1 MKKEIHPEYVDCMVV
16 CTCGNTFQ
24 TRSVKPELH
33 TEICSMCHPFFSGKQ
48 KMMDTAGR
56 VERFQKRYGNWR
68 EKAAQNKQ
76 KIAKNKKMEVVA
88 EAIAEI
94 NDAPKVDKP
103 PVVGE
108 SSSTE

>member
-33 TEICSMCHPFFSGKQ
+33 TEICSMCHPFFTGKQ
-48 KMMDTAGR
+48 KMIDTAGR

-76 KIAKNKKMEVVA
+76 KTAEKKTVEVIA
-88 EAIAEI
+88 EAIAEM
-94 NDAPKVDKP
+94 NDVPKMDKT